1 MRAAPLKGERAL
13 PPARAEGVWASAMSF
28 LNPALMHEGLRN
40 YLSPAVT
47 TTITAPGSNPRL
59 PVGPA
64 APLPPGIRPIPNSS
78 QQNKK
83 TNVQIP
89 YPRRAVHEDG
99 PVGGLLKVITEGDVA
114 FAERATFAKRKLGG
128 STTPDGSVVR
138 VRTMEHF
145 NLKYGNREL
154 TPLEAEEAAN
164 SVAVDGVVNNV
175 DGADPYNEF
184 RDHAIA
190 NVAIQG
196 PCRLGVTRE
205 EMKRVVIGDALY
217 IGLRATE
224 LGKEAKKAEKAEK
237 GEEGEGGEEG
247 EEGAEEEEEGDEGEP
262 RFKLQMVRFFA
273 SDISRKKV
281 GLEDLRVAW
290 HVGRIMDTH
299 QSNLMLTINVSV
311 NRIDPFDVDEILK
324 RVRSEGWR
332 KGRGGYID
340 LENDR
345 IVDEYTDQNKMM
357 KMANDYY
364 ADRIGRFWYEFDRTR
379 SGGAVTLRPVLPA
392 SVEDQLKRRW

>member
-1 MRAAPLKGERAL
+1 
-13 PPARAEGVWASAMSF
+13 MSF

-47 TTITAPGSNPRL
+47 TAITAPGSNPRL

-89 YPRRAVHEDG
+89 YARRAVHEDG

-114 FAERATFAKRKLGG
+114 FAERATIAKRKLGD

-145 NLKYGNREL
+145 NQKYGDREL
-154 TPLEAEEAAN
+154 TALEGEEAAN
-164 SVAVDGVVNNV
+164 SVSVDGVVNNV

-217 IGLRATE
+217 IGLRATKLE
-224 LGKEAKKAEKAEK
+224 KE
-237 GEEGEGGEEG
+237 GEDEGEGEG
-247 EEGAEEEEEGDEGEP
+247 EEAGPGEA
-262 RFKLQMVRFFA
+262 RFKVQLVRFFA
-273 SDISRKKV
+273 SDIWRNKV
-281 GLEDLRVAW
+281 AVEDLRLAW

-311 NRIDPFDVDEILK
+311 NRIEPFEKDEILEL
-324 RVRSEGWR
+324 VRTQGWR

-340 LENDR
+340 LESNR
-345 IVDEYTDQNKMM
+345 VVDEYPDQNKMM
-357 KMANDYY
+357 KMMNDYS
-364 ADRIGRFWYEFDRTR
+364 ADRIGRFWYEFDRTS
-379 SGGAVTLRPVLPA
+379 SGGVKTLRPVLKA
-392 SVEDQLKRRW
+392 SVGEQLKRRW

>member
-1 MRAAPLKGERAL
+1 
-13 PPARAEGVWASAMSF
+13 MSF

-47 TTITAPGSNPRL
+47 TTVTAPGSNPRL

-114 FAERATFAKRKLGG
+114 FAERATIAKRKLGD

-145 NLKYGNREL
+145 NLKYGDREL
-154 TPLEAEEAAN
+154 TPLEAAEARD
-164 SVAVDGVVNNV
+164 SVSVDGVVNNV

-224 LGKEAKKAEKAEK
+224 VEK
-237 GEEGEGGEEG
+237 EG
-247 EEGAEEEEEGDEGEP
+247 EEAGEEAGEETGPGEP

-281 GLEDLRVAW
+281 ALKDLTVAW

-299 QSNLMLTINVSV
+299 QSNLMLTINVAV
-311 NRIDPFDVDEILK
+311 NRIESFEKQEIQK
-324 RVRSEGWR
+324 RVRTEGWR

-340 LENDR
+340 LNALP
-345 IVDEYTDQNKMM
+345 
-357 KMANDYY
+357 ANPEHPDTPAWKKLLADY
-364 ADRIGRFWYEFDRTR
+364 AKDPDRIGRFWYEFDRTR

>member
-1 MRAAPLKGERAL
+1 
-13 PPARAEGVWASAMSF
+13 MSF

-40 YLSPAVT
+40 YLSPTVTTAVT
-47 TTITAPGSNPRL
+47 APSSNPRL

-99 PVGGLLKVITEGDVA
+99 PVGGLLKTITEGDVA
-114 FAERATFAKRKLGG
+114 FAERATIAKRKLGD

-145 NLKYGNREL
+145 NLKYGDREL
-154 TPLEAEEAAN
+154 TPLEAAEARD
-164 SVAVDGVVNNV
+164 SVSVDGVVNNV

-224 LGKEAKKAEKAEK
+224 VEKEGK
-237 GEEGEGGEEG
+237 EEG
-247 EEGAEEEEEGDEGEP
+247 EEEGEEAGEEAGPGEP

-281 GLEDLRVAW
+281 ALEDLRVAW

-299 QSNLMLTINVSV
+299 QSNLMLTINVAV
-311 NRIDPFDVDEILK
+311 NRIEPFDKEEILEL
-324 RVRSEGWR
+324 VRTQGWR

-357 KMANDYY
+357 KMINDYS

-379 SGGAVTLRPVLPA
+379 SGGVKTLRPVLPA

>member
-1 MRAAPLKGERAL
+1 
-13 PPARAEGVWASAMSF
+13 MSF

-47 TTITAPGSNPRL
+47 TAISAPGSNPRL

-89 YPRRAVHEDG
+89 YARRAVHEDG
-99 PVGGLLKVITEGDVA
+99 PVGGLLKIITEGDVA
-114 FAERATFAKRKLGG
+114 FAERATIAKRKLGD

-138 VRTMEHF
+138 VRTMDHF
-145 NLKYGNREL
+145 NQKYGDREL
-154 TPLEAEEAAN
+154 TRLEAAEAAN
-164 SVAVDGVVNNV
+164 SVSVDGVVNNV

-184 RDHAIA
+184 RDHTIA

-217 IGLRATE
+217 IGLRSTE
-224 LGKEAKKAEKAEK
+224 LEK
-237 GEEGEGGEEG
+237 GAEG
-247 EEGAEEEEEGDEGEP
+247 EEGGEGEGAGDDA

-273 SDISRKKV
+273 SDIWRNKV
-281 GLEDLRVAW
+281 ALEGLAMAW

-311 NRIDPFDVDEILK
+311 NRIETFDVQEILEL
-324 RVRSEGWR
+324 VRTQGWR

-340 LENDR
+340 LNAPPADPEHPD
-345 IVDEYTDQNKMM
+345 TPAWK
-357 KMANDYY
+357 KLLSDYQDDPERVGPY
-364 ADRIGRFWYEFDRTR
+364 WYEFDRTR
-379 SGGAVTLRPVLPA
+379 SGGTVTLRSVRAA
-392 SVEDQLKRRW
+392 SVGEQLKRRW